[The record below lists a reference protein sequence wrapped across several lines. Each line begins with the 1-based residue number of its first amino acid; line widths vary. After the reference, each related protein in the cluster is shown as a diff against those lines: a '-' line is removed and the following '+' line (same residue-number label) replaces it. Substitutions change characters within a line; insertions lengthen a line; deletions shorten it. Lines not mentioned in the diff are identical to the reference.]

1 MQARQLLIK
10 KIYEIIEERRNHP
23 QVVDLLAKL
32 LDEGS
37 LSHEIICD
45 FILFLLFVGHETSSR
60 AMTFAIKF
68 LTYCPQALEQMKVCI
83 GHHATPLY
91 L

>member
-45 FILFLLFVGHETSSR
+45 FILFLLSAGHETSSK

-68 LTYCPQALEQMKVCI
+68 LTYCPQALEQMNLCI
-83 GHHATPLY
+83 GHHAMPLY